1 MNGSPKTNKENR
13 ILDLQNLLGPLQ
25 TALVPVVLCS
35 TGGLLCLVVQTRYG
49 RIVDHTRQL
58 LKLPA
63 PDVETQ
69 EVLEMLFKRAR
80 YAKWALFGLF
90 LGVSCFLTLSLVML
104 ASMLLP
110 TPVQVVLVVSIFAV
124 GWGSMLLGLWFEV
137 LELWDSFRGITLEYS
152 IFQKKIG
159 EQSKL

>member
-1 MNGSPKTNKENR
+1 M
-13 ILDLQNLLGPLQ
+13 DLQTLLGPLQ
-25 TALVPVVLCS
+25 TALVPVVLSS

-58 LKLPA
+58 LNLPT
-63 PDVETQ
+63 PELEIQ
-69 EVLEMLFKRAR
+69 KVLEMLFKRAR

-90 LGVSCFLTLSLVML
+90 VGVSSFLTLSLVML
-104 ASMLLP
+104 VSTLFPA
-110 TPVQVVLVVSIFAV
+110 PVQAILIVGIFGI
-124 GWGSMLLGLWFEV
+124 GWCSMLLGLWFEV

>member
-1 MNGSPKTNKENR
+1 M
-13 ILDLQNLLGPLQ
+13 DLQTLLGPLQ
-25 TALVPVVLCS
+25 TALVPVVLSS

-58 LKLPA
+58 LNLPT
-63 PDVETQ
+63 PELEIQ
-69 EVLEMLFKRAR
+69 KVLEMLFKRAR

-90 LGVSCFLTLSLVML
+90 VGVSSFLTLSLVML
-104 ASMLLP
+104 VSMLFP
-110 TPVQVVLVVSIFAV
+110 APVQAILIVGIFGI
-124 GWGSMLLGLWFEV
+124 GWCSMLLGLWFEV

>member
-1 MNGSPKTNKENR
+1 
-13 ILDLQNLLGPLQ
+13 LDLQSLLSPLQ

-58 LKLPA
+58 LKLPT
-63 PDVETQ
+63 PDAEVQ

-80 YAKWALFGLF
+80 YAKWSLFGLF
-90 LGVSCFLTLSLVML
+90 LGVSCFLTLSFVILVSL
-104 ASMLLP
+104 LLP
-110 TPVQVVLVVSIFAV
+110 IPVQVALIVSIFII
-124 GWGSMLLGLWFEV
+124 GMGSLLLGLWFEV

-152 IFQKKIG
+152 IYQRKIR

>member
-1 MNGSPKTNKENR
+1 
-13 ILDLQNLLGPLQ
+13 LDLQSLLGQLQ
-25 TALVPVVLCS
+25 TAVVPVVLSS

-58 LKLPA
+58 LNLPA
-63 PDVETQ
+63 PDVEVQ
-69 EVLEMLFKRAR
+69 KVLEMLFKRAR

-90 LGVSCFLTLSLVML
+90 VGVSCFLTLSLLILVSVM
-104 ASMLLP
+104 LP
-110 TPVQVVLVVSIFAV
+110 TPVQIALVVGIFSV
-124 GWGSMLLGLWFEV
+124 GWCSMVLGLWFEV
-137 LELWDSFRGITLEYS
+137 LELWDSFRGITLEYL

>member
-1 MNGSPKTNKENR
+1 MR
-13 ILDLQNLLGPLQ
+13 L
-25 TALVPVVLCS
+25 A
-35 TGGLLCLVVQTRYG
+35 
-49 RIVDHTRQL
+49 
-58 LKLPA
+58 A

-69 EVLEMLFKRAR
+69 GVLEMLFKRAR

-90 LGVSCFLTLSLVML
+90 VGVSCFLTLSLVML
-104 ASMLLP
+104 VSMLFP
-110 TPVQVVLVVSIFAV
+110 TPVQVVLIVGIFSL

-152 IFQKKIG
+152 MFQKKIG

>member
-1 MNGSPKTNKENR
+1 
-13 ILDLQNLLGPLQ
+13 
-25 TALVPVVLCS
+25 
-35 TGGLLCLVVQTRYG
+35 
-49 RIVDHTRQL
+49 
-58 LKLPA
+58 LKLPV
-63 PDVETQ
+63 PDAEVQ

-90 LGVSCFLTLSLVML
+90 LGVSCFLTLSLVIL
-104 ASMLLP
+104 VSMLFP
-110 TPVQVVLVVSIFAV
+110 APVQVVLVVGIFSV

-152 IFQKKIG
+152 IFQKKTG

>member
-1 MNGSPKTNKENR
+1 M
-13 ILDLQNLLGPLQ
+13 DLQTLLGPLQ
-25 TALVPVVLCS
+25 TALVPVVLSS

-58 LKLPA
+58 LNLPT
-63 PDVETQ
+63 PELEIQ
-69 EVLEMLFKRAR
+69 KVLEMLFKRAR

-90 LGVSCFLTLSLVML
+90 VGVSSFLTLSLVML
-104 ASMLLP
+104 ISMLFP
-110 TPVQVVLVVSIFAV
+110 APVQAILIVGIFGI
-124 GWGSMLLGLWFEV
+124 GWCSMLMGLWFEV

>member
-1 MNGSPKTNKENR
+1 M
-13 ILDLQNLLGPLQ
+13 DLQTILGPLQ
-25 TALVPVVLCS
+25 TALVPVVLSS

-58 LKLPA
+58 MRLAA

-69 EVLEMLFKRAR
+69 GVLEMLFKRAR

-90 LGVSCFLTLSLVML
+90 VGVSCFLTLSLVML
-104 ASMLLP
+104 VSMLFP
-110 TPVQVVLVVSIFAV
+110 TPVQVVLIVGIFSL

-152 IFQKKIG
+152 MFQKKIG

>member
-1 MNGSPKTNKENR
+1 
-13 ILDLQNLLGPLQ
+13 
-25 TALVPVVLCS
+25 VPDAEV
-35 TGGLLCLVVQTRYG
+35 
-49 RIVDHTRQL
+49 
-58 LKLPA
+58 
-63 PDVETQ
+63 Q

-90 LGVSCFLTLSLVML
+90 LGVSCFLTLSLVIL
-104 ASMLLP
+104 VSMLFP
-110 TPVQVVLVVSIFAV
+110 APVQVVLVVGIFSV

-152 IFQKKIG
+152 IFQKKTG

>member
-1 MNGSPKTNKENR
+1 MEN
-13 ILDLQNLLGPLQ
+13 LNMDLQNLLGPLQ
-25 TALVPVVLCS
+25 TALVPVVLSS

-58 LKLPA
+58 LNLPA
-63 PDVETQ
+63 PDAETQ
-69 EVLEMLFKRAR
+69 KVLEMLFKRAR

-90 LGVSCFLTLSLVML
+90 VGVSSFLTLSFVML
-104 ASMLLP
+104 VSMIFP
-110 TPVQVVLVVSIFAV
+110 TLVQVALVVGIFSI
-124 GWGSMLLGLWFEV
+124 GWCAMLLGLWFEV

>member
-1 MNGSPKTNKENR
+1 
-13 ILDLQNLLGPLQ
+13 LDLQSLLGQLQ
-25 TALVPVVLCS
+25 TAVVPVVLSS

-58 LKLPA
+58 LNLPA
-63 PDVETQ
+63 PDVEIQ
-69 EVLEMLFKRAR
+69 KVLEMLFKRAR

-90 LGVSCFLTLSLVML
+90 VGVSCFLTLSLLILVSVM
-104 ASMLLP
+104 LP
-110 TPVQVVLVVSIFAV
+110 TPVQIALVVGIFSV
-124 GWGSMLLGLWFEV
+124 GWCSMVLGLWFEV
-137 LELWDSFRGITLEYS
+137 LELWDSFRGITLEYL

>member
-1 MNGSPKTNKENR
+1 
-13 ILDLQNLLGPLQ
+13 
-25 TALVPVVLCS
+25 VLSS

-58 LKLPA
+58 LNLPA
-63 PDVETQ
+63 PDLEIQ
-69 EVLEMLFKRAR
+69 KVLEMLFKRAR

-90 LGVSCFLTLSLVML
+90 VGVSCFLTLSLLILV
-104 ASMLLP
+104 SVILP
-110 TPVQVVLVVSIFAV
+110 TPVQIALVVGIFSV
-124 GWGSMLLGLWFEV
+124 GWCSMVLGLWFEV
-137 LELWDSFRGITLEYS
+137 LELWDSFRGITLEYL